1 MTPKLERE
9 PVIEPCIACAEK
21 RQHTVN
27 EWREWHPLAR
37 HGYAPEHGW
46 THPTLNSLALLR
58 TKE

>member
-46 THPTLNSLALLR
+46 THESLKPTQ
-58 TKE
+58 K